1 MKYELNYGKAPKH
14 APAELVAKDYDEEDD
29 YGSGLE
35 DGEVPGYMDSDE
47 EEPIEQMRVKQNG
60 PNPAKKGYRL
70 NDNSV

>member
-1 MKYELNYGKAPKH
+1 
-14 APAELVAKDYDEEDD
+14 
-29 YGSGLE
+29 
-35 DGEVPGYMDSDE
+35 MDSDE